1 MKNIF
6 SLLKFA
12 DIFTLLNAVFGLT
25 SIYFSIMGQF
35 NPAAV
40 FMLLAVLFD
49 YIDGKM
55 ARFTGTSE
63 FGREL
68 DSLADIISF
77 GISPIVF
84 GFSQIKTTFAMIVFA
99 LFLICG
105 ILRLARHNIIK
116 IKGFVGMPI
125 TMNGIIIPVI
135 YFANVPVNYYPYI
148 FLASAILMI
157 SSIKIRKVI

>member
-25 SIYFSIMGQF
+25 SIYFSIMRQF
-35 NPAAV
+35 SPAAV

-55 ARFTGTSE
+55 ARFTRTSE

-105 ILRLARHNIIK
+105 ILRLAR
-116 IKGFVGMPI
+116 
-125 TMNGIIIPVI
+125 
-135 YFANVPVNYYPYI
+135 
-148 FLASAILMI
+148 
-157 SSIKIRKVI
+157 